1 MPTQDGLSP
10 LERQDYLSKIASLRQ
25 QDVVTSRGFLDLYG
39 YAENGEFVLAPNSF
53 AKGYQDSFLLPNQRP
68 YITLNLLGL
77 FGKLSNGTWIFIPSY
92 SRGLTYG
99 NERQSNLKF
108 AILAEGERRLFQ
120 ALEAQK
126 QSQSSLEVQLKEA
139 MERVKELEKQLG
151 KGRK

>member
-1 MPTQDGLSP
+1 MSTQDGLSP
-10 LERQDYLSKIASLRQ
+10 LERQDYLAKLTSLRQ
-25 QDVVTSRGFLDLYG
+25 QDVISSRGFLDLYG
-39 YAENGEFVLAPNSF
+39 STENGEFVLAPNSF
-53 AKGYQDSFLLPNQRP
+53 TRGYQDSFLLPNQRP

-126 QSQSSLEVQLKEA
+126 QSQSALEAQLKEA
-139 MERVKELEKQLG
+139 IGRVKELENQLD
-151 KGRK
+151 KSSK